1 MFMKSDEVIISDS
14 RGNKLLSAGLS
25 NPISS
30 SFRFWLGIHLFVGFF
45 FSMFAD
51 DIPVERC

>member
-25 NPISS
+25 NPVSS